1 MAVRAC
7 ACLILCD
14 CCTALMLIFLLR
26 RINNSFMDG
35 LLIGLSA
42 VAGKS
47 AGLVMS
53 VALTIEMTFL
63 GLTFS
68 AGVAKVGR

>member
-1 MAVRAC
+1 
-7 ACLILCD
+7 
-14 CCTALMLIFLLR
+14 
-26 RINNSFMDG
+26 MDG

-47 AGLVMS
+47 AGFVMS

-68 AGVAKVGR
+68 AGITKVEGLMEEDLHISPPS